1 MDTYMRPSDRPAV
14 ESVPRKR
21 GPAYKRMP
29 VLGRQKE
36 LHWHTFLLALGVT
49 AAFFLPYIIM
59 SHGYFFFRGDFN
71 VQQIPFYQMCHQ
83 MVKEGNIF
91 WNWQTDLGVNF
102 IGSYSFYLLG
112 SPFFWLT
119 LPFPNWMV
127 PYLVAPLLILKFA
140 CSAFTAYF
148 YIRRFTRTPRA
159 AMVGALLYAFSGFSI
174 HNLFFNHFHEAIV
187 FFPVLL
193 LAVEQFIADN
203 RRGALAVAVFICAL
217 SNYFFFFGMAVFCV
231 IYWFIRMLTGCW
243 SLSLGRLAA
252 FAGEILLG
260 VGMAAV
266 ILVPAYL
273 SVMQNNRVSSISAG
287 WGALLYGREQI
298 YANILQSIFFPPEI
312 NGNPVMVPAAEVKW
326 SSVAAWLPLFSMTG
340 VIGFVRAKK
349 GHWLRRVLLTLLV
362 MAMIP
367 ILNSAFYAFNSA
379 YYARWFYMPVLMMSL
394 ATAMSLEDRTV
405 DWDRAFKQ
413 TAGATLLLILI
424 LAFFPAKLEDGRVTE
439 WGLYLKDDGNGRA
452 YLLQFAVIC
461 AVAAA
466 SLLLLRVLLPLRK
479 KSPRRFAQAAALAVC
494 AVTLGYGLY
503 FIGNGK
509 VSARAVDEDYIGRL
523 VEGRGDLPG
532 DSNGQYR
539 IDVYDGLSNTGM
551 FLGYQSIQAFHSIV
565 PASVMDFYP
574 FVGVERA
581 VASRPETEIYGVRP
595 LLSVKYLLC
604 YSSRSFEENGKPKM
618 PGYVFLEEQNGYK
631 IYENQNYIPYGFTYD
646 YYMDFAACQ
655 AYEKNDRALLM
666 LKAVLLDEEQIQRHG
681 DILTDLGRDYKVKG
695 TAAAGVS
702 PEDMTGLSAEEIMN
716 RINDAQR
723 DDPRK
728 PLALSEE
735 GMAADAAARAKTAA
749 KSFAADSRGFTA
761 EVELERENLVFFSVP
776 YEKDGWTATV
786 DGRPAD
792 IETVNVGFMAVRVP
806 EGAHTVRF
814 DYMTPGL
821 KEGCL
826 IAVGSL
832 AVLLLYVLVVF
843 LWRRRRPDRWL
854 VAYPEGDTLARRFA
868 ADQAAEEVLLANA
881 AEAIARK
888 GAARKKAAGKD
899 TAHSGAAHE
908 TAGKQAG
915 QNAPPPPVPDDASP
929 DSPNDPQERS

>member
-1 MDTYMRPSDRPAV
+1 MENLMNPPGQPVVTAPP
-14 ESVPRKR
+14 PKT

-36 LHWHTFLLALGVT
+36 LHWQTFLIALGVT

-127 PYLVAPLLILKFA
+127 PYLIAPLLILKFA

-203 RRGALAVAVFICAL
+203 RRGALAVAVFICAVT
-217 SNYFFFFGMAVFCV
+217 NYFFFFGMAVFCV
-231 IYWFIRMLTGCW
+231 IYWFIRMFAGCW
-243 SLSLGRLAA
+243 SLSLRRLLA
-252 FAGEILLG
+252 FAAEILLG
-260 VGMAAV
+260 VGLAAV
-266 ILVPAYL
+266 ILLPAVL
-273 SVMQNNRVSSISAG
+273 SVLQNNRVNSISAG
-287 WGALLYGREQI
+287 WSALLYGREQI
-298 YANILQSIFFPPEI
+298 YANILQSLFFPPEI
-312 NGNPVMVPAAEVKW
+312 NGNPVMVPEAEVKW

-340 VIGFVRAKK
+340 VIGFARARK
-349 GHWLRRVLLTLLV
+349 GHWLRRVLLALLV

-379 YYARWFYMPVLMMSL
+379 YYARWFYMPVLMMCL
-394 ATAMSLEDRTV
+394 ATAMSLEDRSV
-405 DWDRAFKQ
+405 DWDRAFKW

-424 LAFFPAKLEDGRVTE
+424 LAFFPAKLADGRVAE
-439 WGLYLKDDGNGRA
+439 WGLYLKDSGDSHA
-452 YLLQFAVIC
+452 YLLQFIVIC
-461 AVAAA
+461 ATAAV
-466 SLLLLRVLLPLRK
+466 SLLLFRIILPLRK
-479 KSPRRFAQAAALAVC
+479 KSPKRFTRAAVLGIC

-503 FIGNGK
+503 FIGCGK
-509 VSARAVDEDYIGRL
+509 VSARSVDEDYIGRL
-523 VEGRGDLPG
+523 VEGRVDLPG
-532 DSNGQYR
+532 DSDAYR

-551 FLGYQSIQAFHSIV
+551 FLGYRSIQAFHSIV
-565 PASVMDFYP
+565 PASIMDFYP
-574 FVGVERA
+574 YVGVERA
-581 VASRPETEIYGVRP
+581 VASRPETDIYGVRP

-604 YSSRSFEENGKPKM
+604 YSNRSFEENGKPKM

-646 YYMDFAACQ
+646 YYMSFDACD

-666 LKAVLLDEEQIQRHG
+666 LKAILLDDEQIQRHG
-681 DILTDLGRDYKVKG
+681 DILTDLGQDYRVEG
-695 TAAAGVS
+695 TAVSGIDEEAAAG
-702 PEDMTGLSAEEIMN
+702 LSAAEIME
-716 RINDAQR
+716 RIKAGQQA
-723 DDPRK
+723 DPRT
-728 PLALSEE
+728 PLDLSAE

-749 KSFAADSRGFTA
+749 KSFETDSRGFTA
-761 EVELERENLVFFSVP
+761 QVELERENLVFFSVP

-786 DGRPAD
+786 DGQPAD

-806 EGAHTVRF
+806 AGAHTVRF

-821 KEGCL
+821 RYGCL
-826 IAVGSL
+826 IAAGSL
-832 AVLLLYVLVVF
+832 LLFILYLIVVSACK
-843 LWRRRRPDRWL
+843 RRRPERWI
-854 VAYPEGDTLARRFA
+854 VEYPEGDKLARRFA
-868 ADQAAEEVLLANA
+868 ADQAAEEVLLAGT
-881 AEAIARK
+881 AEA
-888 GAARKKAAGKD
+888 AARK
-899 TAHSGAAHE
+899 TAKRSDRSGAPS
-908 TAGKQAG
+908 QD
-915 QNAPPPPVPDDASP
+915 APD
-929 DSPNDPQERS
+929 DPQERS